1 MRFAAIRAWEPIRP
15 STTSCE
21 ETMLEKALV
30 GDRRYWWWIGL
41 LLGVILI
48 GVLSYLRQ
56 LSVGL
61 GVTGLSRDVTWGF
74 YIAQFTFLVGVAA
87 SAVMV
92 VLPYYLHDFKAFAKM
107 TILGEFLAIS
117 AVIMCVLFIFVD
129 MGQPGRVV
137 NVLLYPTP
145 HSLMF
150 WDMTVL
156 MGYLVLNVV
165 ISHVTL
171 NAERSGVAPPRWIRP
186 VIILSIPWAISIHT
200 VTAFLYSGLA
210 ARPFWMTAIL
220 APRFLASAFASGP
233 ALLILMALMLRKLTG
248 FDPGQRALGKLA
260 VIAAYAM
267 VANVF
272 FILMEVF
279 TAFYSNIPEHMLHF
293 RFLFG
298 GLEGQAT
305 LVPWMWASA
314 TLAVLALV
322 LLVNPRTRNRDGFLV
337 IGCCAVFASIWIDKG
352 LGMIVAGFV
361 PTPLGHVAGYSP
373 SAVELLI
380 SLGVY
385 GIGALLVTMLYKI
398 AISVRREL
406 AA

>member
-1 MRFAAIRAWEPIRP
+1 
-15 STTSCE
+15 
-21 ETMLEKALV
+21 MLEKALV
-30 GDRRYWWWIGL
+30 GDRRYWRWVGL
-41 LLGVILI
+41 LLVVIAI
-48 GVLSYLRQ
+48 GVFSYLRQ
-56 LSVGL
+56 LASGL
-61 GVTGLSRDVTWGF
+61 GVTGLGRDVTWGF

-107 TILGEFLAIS
+107 TILGEFLAVS
-117 AVIMCVLFIFVD
+117 AVAMCVLFIFVD
-129 MGQPGRVV
+129 MGQPSRVM

-156 MGYLVLNVV
+156 MGYLVLNAL

-186 VIILSIPWAISIHT
+186 VIILSIPWAVSIHT

-233 ALLILMALMLRKLTG
+233 ALLILITLILRRLTG
-248 FDPGQRALGKLA
+248 FDPGRRAVDKLS
-260 VIAAYAM
+260 VIVAYAM
-267 VANVF
+267 LANVF

-279 TAFYSNIPEHMLHF
+279 TAFYSNIPEHVMHF

-298 GLEGQAT
+298 GLDGQAT
-305 LVPWMWASA
+305 LVPWMWASVL
-314 TLAVLALV
+314 LALLALV
-322 LLVNPRTRNRDGFLV
+322 LLVNPGTRRREVFLV

-352 LGMIVAGFV
+352 LGMVVAGFI
-361 PTPLGHVAGYSP
+361 PTPLGHVASYSP
-373 SAVELLI
+373 TAVELLI

-385 GIGALLVTMLYKI
+385 AIGGLVLTVLYKI
-398 AISVRREL
+398 AVSVRRE
-406 AA
+406 AAA